1 MKSRSISII
10 LFLSVILISFSSCMK
25 MDQINIRDLE
35 DITITSIEDDI
46 LKLELSF
53 LISNPNDIRF
63 RINDIDLGV
72 FIGESEI
79 GRISKMPSFDLLP
92 DSVQLMNL
100 PISIDLNSIESESDN
115 IVKTLLKKGGK
126 IRVQGHFS
134 ARSFIFT
141 KRIEVFVSAIG
152 I

>member
-1 MKSRSISII
+1 
-10 LFLSVILISFSSCMK
+10 MK

-63 RINDIDLGV
+63 RINDIDSGV

-79 GRISKMPSFDLLP
+79 GRILKMPSFDLLP

-100 PISIDLNSIESESDN
+100 PISIDLNSIESESDK
-115 IVKTLLKKGGK
+115 IIKTLLKKGGK
-126 IRVQGHFS
+126 IRVKGHFS
-134 ARSFIFT
+134 ARSFIFV
-141 KRIEVFVSAIG
+141 KRIEVDKERRINLFRSIFG
-152 I
+152 